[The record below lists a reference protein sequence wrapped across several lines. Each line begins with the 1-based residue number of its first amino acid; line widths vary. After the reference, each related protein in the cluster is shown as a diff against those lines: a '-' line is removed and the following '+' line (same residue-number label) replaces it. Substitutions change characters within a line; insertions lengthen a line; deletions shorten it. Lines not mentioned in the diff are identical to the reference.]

1 MLAADRRRVLADRD
15 VLSVDFRQYGAG
27 CGFSRLIEAL
37 ADGLPLADVQ
47 VVVHLL
53 GIDAVSI
60 DGDIQAA
67 VYFTVQAAALE
78 IALRKRVDRDGEVEF
93 LWISRKFHRN
103 GRAHAVDALFF
114 QSNRITSGQ
123 AKGQDDQE
131 EGQ

>member
-1 MLAADRRRVLADRD
+1 MLAADCRRVLADRD

-60 DGDIQAA
+60 RWATYKAA
-67 VYFTVQAAALE
+67 VYFTYRRLP
-78 IALRKRVDRDGEVEF
+78 LK
-93 LWISRKFHRN
+93 
-103 GRAHAVDALFF
+103 
-114 QSNRITSGQ
+114 
-123 AKGQDDQE
+123 
-131 EGQ
+131 

>member
-1 MLAADRRRVLADRD
+1 M
-15 VLSVDFRQYGAG
+15 
-27 CGFSRLIEAL
+27 
-37 ADGLPLADVQ
+37 Q

-123 AKGQDDQE
+123 AKGQEDQE